1 MKRVAIEIRSS
12 EDGKRKIYVDQGNAK
27 AIINY
32 IQQDR
37 RHQKKFNHITD
48 AILQG
53 LRITDIYDKEEIN
66 ERCKGVTAMKF
77 FKGQENDRL
86 YCKEVTRDDKVFV
99 IIMVELRLKK
109 KSQKLRQKEINII
122 EKVASYEYE
131 FE

>member
-1 MKRVAIEIRSS
+1 MKRVATEIRSS
-12 EDGKRKIYVDQGNAK
+12 EDGKKKIYVDQDNAK
-27 AIINY
+27 AIIDY
-32 IQQDR
+32 IRQDE
-37 RHQKKFNHITD
+37 RHRKKFNYITD
-48 AILQG
+48 VLFQG
-53 LRITDIYDKEEIN
+53 LRITDLYDKEEVN